1 MAKNEFYFFCKM
13 LPGDG
18 LNICK
23 CFKQPE
29 LVRPIFAVHLTIASL
44 KL

>member
-1 MAKNEFYFFCKM
+1 MNFIFFVRCC
-13 LPGDG
+13 LEDG

-23 CFKQPE
+23 CFKQLE

-44 KL
+44 KI